1 MIDKIQNKDPLQLTD
16 IASLQTLVVECMNV
30 IESQSNVIA
39 KQSKEIQELKDEI
52 NRMKGEHGSL
62 PPKPKVSHATGQKP
76 KIRPKRKPR
85 KKRNKKAN
93 LIVDE
98 IIPCPIDKSTLPPD
112 AVFQGYKD
120 LIEQDIVFKRHNKLY
135 RVPVYHSKQLGRTYT
150 GELPPSFSGQF
161 GTDLKTWLQVFHH
174 YGDMTQGRLHALMT
188 NIGIDISTGTISNIL
203 LSNTVSME
211 QEATDILRSGLA
223 HVDYAQMDGTKS
235 FEAGQTK
242 ATQIICTP
250 LYSVYKTMDNKS
262 RASVIGALQAKL
274 PREIP
279 LLYDATAIDLLKASK
294 VPKKDQRLLGQLLE
308 LDQIYTVAD
317 FEKHLSK
324 KAPHLLK
331 KESHAK
337 VLAILA
343 LNYYQGQA
351 DFPIPQ
357 RLLTDAGHEYSSIVL
372 FQILC
377 WIHEERHYKKMV
389 PILKVHQ
396 DQLELVRCQIW
407 EYYKKLLDFKE
418 LTLLQQKEQREKLDQ
433 EFDEIFSQQTIY
445 KDLNKRLE
453 KTFSRKEKL
462 LQILQFP
469 KVPLHN
475 NAAEL
480 AVRRKARKRDISLH
494 TMSAMGTRAQ
504 DAFMSVV
511 ETAAKLGVN
520 VFEYLRD
527 LLSQKRTMIP
537 LADLIMLR
545 SR

>member
-1 MIDKIQNKDPLQLTD
+1 
-16 IASLQTLVVECMNV
+16 
-30 IESQSNVIA
+30 
-39 KQSKEIQELKDEI
+39 
-52 NRMKGEHGSL
+52 MKGEHGSL

-135 RVPVYHSKQLGRTYT
+135 RVPVYHSKKLGRTYT

-357 RLLTDAGHEYSSIVL
+357 RTG
-372 FQILC
+372 
-377 WIHEERHYKKMV
+377 
-389 PILKVHQ
+389 
-396 DQLELVRCQIW
+396 
-407 EYYKKLLDFKE
+407 
-418 LTLLQQKEQREKLDQ
+418 
-433 EFDEIFSQQTIY
+433 
-445 KDLNKRLE
+445 
-453 KTFSRKEKL
+453 
-462 LQILQFP
+462 
-469 KVPLHN
+469 
-475 NAAEL
+475 
-480 AVRRKARKRDISLH
+480 
-494 TMSAMGTRAQ
+494 
-504 DAFMSVV
+504 
-511 ETAAKLGVN
+511 
-520 VFEYLRD
+520 
-527 LLSQKRTMIP
+527 
-537 LADLIMLR
+537 
-545 SR
+545 